1 MAPHELRPDVRSPRG
16 RSALGGRARG
26 GGRAHRRG
34 AGRPARWAAI
44 LSAAREALGDVDVHR
59 DDDGFDLTHEATGI
73 QASYDGRAA
82 AISVPY
88 WYTGAGAASIVGRLY
103 ALGDAV
109 ERATGLSGFDPQ
121 VELALAEAAAK
132 PELAVAAFESVAS
145 ALAGGQQ
152 A

>member
-1 MAPHELRPDVRSPRG
+1 MSYDLTFVPRTAGQAWDDALEAAERHIGDV
-16 RSALGGRARG
+16 
-26 GGRAHRRG
+26 
-34 AGRPARWAAI
+34 PADPAAWAAI
-44 LSAAREALGDVDVHR
+44 LAAAREALGDVDVHR

-88 WYTGAGAASIVGRLY
+88 WYTGAGAASIVARLY

-109 ERATGLSGFDPQ
+109 EKATGLSGFDPQ
-121 VELALAEAAAK
+121 LELALADAAAK